1 MSAAAIGI
9 TFFLVMMV
17 LIFLGVPIFVSLM
30 VCSCAGLFLLGG
42 APLMVTTFSTVPIN
56 QAASYSFAVLPLFML
71 VGTLAGE
78 TGIAGGAY
86 SAMNRW
92 MGRQRGGIL
101 IATVAA
107 NAIFGAC
114 SGISV
119 AGNVVFGKIAMP
131 ELEKHGYDR
140 KTSLGCIVAAGS
152 LSSLIPPSIVILIF
166 TIMSDLSIGRALMGG
181 IGPGLL
187 LALLLVVI
195 IKLIGILRPGKI
207 PEPNRERIPV
217 LEKIKTLRLL
227 LPILALFSIIIG
239 GSFLGWFPATVGG
252 AIGAVAVIIYAFARR
267 MSIKRIL
274 YAIWDG
280 AVMNAGMFPIIVAG
294 AMFGRFI
301 TFSGL
306 ASSLAAAISRI
317 HLPAYCVFLLV
328 VVFYIFCGCVL
339 DIASIIIITHPIV
352 FPLLTGLGFDPYVLV
367 IVLVFMAE
375 LAGMTPPIGMNVFA
389 TSSALRIKAEEIF
402 AGVVPFFC
410 VELAVVLLIGIF
422 PQIVTFIPNLLS

>member
-1 MSAAAIGI
+1 MNTAVIGI
-9 TFFLVMMV
+9 IFFAVMMA

-30 VCSCAGLFLLGG
+30 VCSCAGLYLLGG
-42 APLMVTTFSTVPIN
+42 MPLMTTTFSAVPIN

-78 TGIAGGAY
+78 TGVAGGAY
-86 SAMNRW
+86 SSMNTW

-107 NAIFGAC
+107 NAVFGAC

-166 TIMSDLSIGRALMGG
+166 TIMSDLSIGRALIGG

-187 LALLLVVI
+187 LAALLIVV
-195 IKLIGILRPGKI
+195 IKLIGVLQPGKI
-207 PEPNRERIPV
+207 PAPDKTKISLP
-217 LEKIKTLRLL
+217 EKLKTLKLL
-227 LPILALFSIIIG
+227 APILILFGIIIG
-239 GSFLGWFPATVGG
+239 GSFFGWFPATVGG
-252 AIGAVAVIIYAFARR
+252 AIGSVAVI
-267 MSIKRIL
+267 L
-274 YAIWDG
+274 YALVKRMPLKQILRAVWDG
-280 AVMNAGMFPIIVAG
+280 AVMNAGMFPIIVSG
-294 AMFGRFI
+294 ALFGRFI

-306 ASSLAAAISRI
+306 AFYLANAISKI
-317 HLPAYCVFLLV
+317 NLPAYGVFLLV

-389 TSSALRIKAEEIF
+389 TSSALRIKPEEIF
-402 AGVVPFFC
+402 SGVVPFFC
-410 VELAVVLLIGIF
+410 VELAIVLLIGIF